1 VVIADI
7 TRDIAG
13 INQQSSQVGDG
24 STQVQRSA
32 QGLAELA
39 GELEALVRRFKV

>member
-1 VVIADI
+1 MIADI

-24 STQVQRSA
+24 SGQVQQSA
-32 QGLAELA
+32 HGLAELA
-39 GELEALVRRFKV
+39 AQLEKSVKQFKV